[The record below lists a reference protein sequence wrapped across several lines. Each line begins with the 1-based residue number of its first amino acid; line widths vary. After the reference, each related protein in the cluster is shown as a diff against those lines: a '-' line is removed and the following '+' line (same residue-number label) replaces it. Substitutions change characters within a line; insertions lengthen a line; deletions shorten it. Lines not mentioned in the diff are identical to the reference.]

1 MICLVNERERSLKI
15 GLIMFVIGGL
25 TMAFIAL
32 PQFTTSFDFFNPFA
46 WLGVLKVEAF
56 KILMGFFGFLLA
68 LAGTVKMILS

>member
-1 MICLVNERERSLKI
+1 VISLANERERSLKI

-46 WLGVLKVEAF
+46 WFGVLKEEAF
-56 KILMGFFGFLLA
+56 KLLMGFFGFLLA
-68 LAGTVKMILS
+68 LVGMIKMIFA